1 MHIESIDLFHV
12 ALPLKQPQEIAGRQ
26 CDCLETILVR
36 MASGGTAG
44 WGEASPGNAP
54 LVAAEW
60 AAGAFAVLRDWM
72 APPLVASVIDS
83 GEDLVQRLEAFRG
96 NRFAKAALD
105 TAWWDLNA
113 RLQGRP
119 LHQLLDGR
127 RQSVEVG
134 PTFDRMDSVDEFVAR
149 VGGALDAGFS
159 RVKLMFRPGWDVEML
174 RMIRQEFPSQT
185 FHVDCEGA
193 LGLEHMEMLCRLDDF
208 ALAMIEQ
215 PLAPDDLVGHAMVQ
229 ETVRTPIGLDEG
241 VTTPAQAEM
250 ALDLKSCRFVNLQPG
265 RVGGLTPAVAIHD
278 FCQAADVRCWSGAMP
293 QSAIGAR
300 IGLALAAKANCTY
313 PADLFASDEILAQD
327 LADPLLPTRD
337 PADGVMR
344 IALWSEPGIGIEPQA
359 TLLEKHSIQRAT
371 FRG

>member
-1 MHIESIDLFHV
+1 MHIESIELFHV

-26 CDCLETILVR
+26 CDSLETILVR
-36 MASGGTAG
+36 MVSGGVAG

-54 LVAAEW
+54 LAAGEW
-60 AAGAFAVLRDWM
+60 AAGAFGLLRDWM
-72 APPLVASVIDS
+72 APALVASVVDS
-83 GEDLVQRLEAFRG
+83 GDDLGRRLEPFRG

-119 LHQLLDGR
+119 LHQLLDGT
-127 RQSVEVG
+127 RQAIEVG
-134 PTFDRMDSVDEFVAR
+134 PTFDRMDSVDDFLTR
-149 VGGALDAGFS
+149 VGGALEAGFA

-174 RMIRQEFPSQT
+174 RMIRQEFPSQN
-185 FHVDCEGA
+185 FHIDCEGA

-215 PLAPDDLVGHAMVQ
+215 PLSPDDLVGHAMVQ
-229 ETVRTPIGLDEG
+229 ETVRTPIGLDEA

-265 RVGGLTPAVAIHD
+265 RVGGLTSAVAIHD
-278 FCQAADVRCWSGAMP
+278 LCQANEVQCWGGATP

-313 PADLFASDEILAQD
+313 PADFFPADEVLAQD
-327 LADPLLPTRD
+327 LADPLTPARD

-344 IALWSEPGIGIEPQA
+344 IALWPEPGIGIEPQRS
-359 TLLEKHSIQRAT
+359 LLEKYSIQRAT
-371 FRG
+371 LPG